1 MREDVINSTDF
12 SIEQEA
18 LLELLLAQEGI
29 QSSPTQTIKR
39 RAAGEVPPLSFAQ
52 QRLWFLDQL
61 IPDSALY
68 TLPAAFKLQ
77 GKLDR
82 EAFALALHEIV
93 RRHETLRTNFVF
105 VDGKPIQK
113 IAETRQQALTVM
125 DLQAIPAVERT
136 AEVQRLIQEEIRK
149 PFNLTS
155 DALLRTIL
163 LQLGATEYIFLLTTH
178 HIISDT
184 WSENLFIQEL
194 SSLYMAFVQG
204 KPSTLPALPIQYA
217 DFTRWQRDY
226 LQGEV
231 HNELIQYW
239 KQQLENVSPLELPSD
254 RPRPT
259 DPSYK
264 GAQISWDLPAV
275 LVQGLK
281 AVGKQENVTLFMTL
295 LAAFQTL
302 LARYSGQED
311 IAVGSPIANRT
322 LTELES
328 LIGFFAN
335 TLVLRTDLSG
345 NPSFRT
351 LLDRVRETLLDAY
364 AHQDLPFEQLV
375 EELRVPRDPSRNP
388 LFQVMFNMQ
397 NTPHTQFD
405 LPGLTLQAL
414 PIDNKIA
421 PFDLI
426 LFVEEDENNLHI
438 LAEYSTDLFEEATV
452 RRLLG
457 HYQTLLEGIVE
468 DPSRSLA
475 SLPLLTP
482 TEREQLLVSWND
494 TATSFPPERCVHHLI
509 EDQVQRTPALPALI
523 APGGEPLSYRQ
534 LNERANQLAHHLIA
548 LGVEPGMRVGIYLP
562 RSLDAFVALLAI
574 LKAGAAYVPIDPAN
588 PRERTAFM
596 MHDAQIATLL
606 THASL
611 LATLPEHQAQT
622 LCLDR
627 DWSII
632 ATASTTNPHTSVQPA
647 HLLYAM
653 YTSGSTG
660 KPKSVAMSHRA
671 LQNLLH
677 WQLST
682 MVPPRAARMLQFASL
697 SFDVSFQEIFPTLSA
712 GGTIFLITEELRRD
726 PLALLRLISAQ
737 AIQKLYLPVVAL
749 QQLADVSTMEDLD
762 LSELREITAAGEQLQ
777 ITPQVVRFFQR
788 ASNCTLHNFY
798 GPTETHGV
806 TIFTLQGDPA
816 TWPSLVPI
824 GKPIAND
831 QVYVLDPAGSPL
843 PIGITGELYLG
854 GIGVADGYLNRPELS
869 AERFVPDPYGPHHG
883 ARLYK
888 SGDLARYRPDGNL
901 EFLGRIDHQV
911 KLRGFRVELEEIEAA
926 LNQHPAVRES
936 VVIVREDVPGDKR
949 LVAYLVTQ
957 DQQPLNTRELR
968 ASVLASLP
976 DYMIPGS
983 YIFLDAFPLTIN
995 RKVDQR
1001 RLPPPDQERPALEE
1015 HFVAPRT
1022 TTEQQLA
1029 QIWQEILRLERV
1041 GVQDNFF
1048 ELGGHSLLITQV
1060 VSRIRDIFGVNLP
1073 VRSFF
1078 GASTIAQIA
1087 ERIDQTQKN
1096 SRATDTD
1103 TSASTILRAS
1113 RQRVRAQVSKQ
1124 GELTVT
1130 QTHQQ

>member
-1 MREDVINSTDF
+1 M
-12 SIEQEA
+12 IENT
-18 LLELLLAQEGI
+18 ELQNAYV
-29 QSSPTQTIKR
+29 SPT
-39 RAAGEVPPLSFAQ
+39 SFAQ
-52 QRLWFLDQL
+52 QRLWFLSQL
-61 IPDSALY
+61 LPNSSLYNIADAIRISNTPNIPALEQS
-68 TLPAAFKLQ
+68 FN
-77 GKLDR
+77 
-82 EAFALALHEIV
+82 EIV
-93 RRHETLRTNFVF
+93 CRHDSLRTTFASI
-105 VDGKPIQK
+105 DGVPMQVIADELKLPLPIIDLTHVEPLEERRKQAQQR
-113 IAETRQQALTVM
+113 IDQEAAEEF
-125 DLQAIPAVERT
+125 DLARGPLIRT
-136 AEVQRLIQEEIRK
+136 
-149 PFNLTS
+149 T
-155 DALLRTIL
+155 LLRL
-163 LQLGATEYIFLLTTH
+163 TEDEYFLLLTMH
-178 HIISDT
+178 HIISDG
-184 WSENLFIQEL
+184 WSISVFMREL
-194 SSLYMAFVQG
+194 ATLYTAFTQG
-204 KPSTLPALPIQYA
+204 QASPLPELPIQYA
-217 DFTRWQRDY
+217 DFAEWQRDY
-226 LQGEV
+226 LQGGV
-231 HNELIQYW
+231 HDQLIQYW
-239 KQQLENVSPLELPSD
+239 KQQLENVPPLELPTD
-254 RPRPT
+254 HPRPAFLNF
-259 DPSYK
+259 S
-264 GAQISWDLPAV
+264 GGRVAFEISAPLTQA
-275 LVQGLK
+275 LK
-281 AVGKQENVTLFMTL
+281 TLSRQQNTTLFMTL
-295 LAAFQTL
+295 LAAFQAL

-311 IAVGSPIANRT
+311 IAVGSPIANRNR
-322 LTELES
+322 TEIED

-345 NPSFRT
+345 NPSFHT

-388 LFQVMFNMQ
+388 LFQVMFVFQ
-397 NTPHTQFD
+397 NTPSSQVE
-405 LPGLTLQAL
+405 LPGLTLDLNESYVGTAT
-414 PIDNKIA
+414 
-421 PFDLI
+421 FDLLLVI
-426 LFVEEDENNLHI
+426 SENDGKLDG
-438 LAEYSTDLFEEATV
+438 AFEYSSELFEEATV

-482 TEREQLLVSWND
+482 AEREQLLVSWND

-976 DYMIPGS
+976 DYMVPGS
-983 YIFLDAFPLTIN
+983 YVFLDAFPLTIN

-1015 HFVAPRT
+1015 HFIAPRT

-1048 ELGGHSLLITQV
+1048 ELGGHSLLITQI
-1060 VSRIRDIFGVNLP
+1060 VSRVRTQFGVEIT
-1073 VRSFF
+1073 VRELFTMP
-1078 GASTIAQIA
+1078 TIELLAKYLDERLLEHADANELDDMLTLLDGMDDA
-1087 ERIDQTQKN
+1087 EVERMLGQK
-1096 SRATDTD
+1096 
-1103 TSASTILRAS
+1103 
-1113 RQRVRAQVSKQ
+1113 
-1124 GELTVT
+1124 
-1130 QTHQQ
+1130 